1 MAPFFLLLYIQAPL
15 QAALFALDYAKQ
27 AMWNSFIG
35 AIFKFAVLIF
45 LASNATYG
53 IMGVAIAISASVVL
67 ITLLHLHA
75 LNKAI
80 QFKIT
85 IKDTLKM
92 CTLLLV
98 TYISGYVL
106 KILFGDAVNEIGYL
120 LIIFFILSII
130 YLINLFLLK
139 FITKAELKQIPYIQQ
154 LFNN

>member
-1 MAPFFLLLYIQAPL
+1 
-15 QAALFALDYAKQ
+15 
-27 AMWNSFIG
+27 WNSFIG

-67 ITLLHLHA
+67 ITFLHLHA

-85 IKDTLKM
+85 FKDTLKM

-106 KILFGDAVNEIGYL
+106 KIVFGDVVNEIFYLIILVFML
-120 LIIFFILSII
+120 LINYLFIIL
-130 YLINLFLLK
+130 LIK
-139 FITKAELKQIPYIQQ
+139 VIRIAE
-154 LFNN
+154 